1 MADALQR
8 LIREALD
15 RGSEIAWGRL
25 LSFSYWGLG
34 CPGESGGVRQ
44 VSLSTLVRQ
53 QVAQFMEGTDLPA
66 VKVTTRRRDG
76 VRGGDETLKRRV
88 AAKFAEGDVSGAV
101 RELASA
107 EGLAPQDR
115 DTLRALKEKHPSAPE
130 NLSLPDPPDG
140 SVVPAVATEEDVR
153 KAIMSFRAGA
163 SGGPDGLRPGHLRSL
178 VAHGSAEAGARLLST
193 LTDLVNVMLRGEVPQ
208 FAVPVLYG
216 ANECAIRKKDGGI
229 RPIAVGSSLRR
240 LAVKVGSR
248 PIVQALGEELRPVQL
263 GVSTRGGCEAAAH
276 AARRYA
282 RDCRHRRVLLKID
295 MRNAFNSLRR
305 DSFCLWHVLER
316 LAFTVSCGRPTHL
329 RPDYSLA
336 KRGLPRRRAFSRETQ
351 LDPHSLLYPL
361 MKQPEVFS
369 LNSMCGIWTMLP
381 SETPQ
386 RGFMTI

>member
-1 MADALQR
+1 
-8 LIREALD
+8 
-15 RGSEIAWGRL
+15 
-25 LSFSYWGLG
+25 
-34 CPGESGGVRQ
+34 
-44 VSLSTLVRQ
+44 
-53 QVAQFMEGTDLPA
+53 MEGTDLPA

-88 AAKFAEGDVSGAV
+88 SAKFAEGDVSGAV

-107 EGLAPQDR
+107 EGLAPQDA
-115 DTLRALKEKHPSAPE
+115 DTLRVLKEKHPSAPE
-130 NLSLPDPPDG
+130 NLSHPDPPDG

-178 VAHGSAEAGARLLST
+178 VAHGSAEVGSRLLST

-208 FAVPVLYG
+208 FAVPILYG
-216 ANECAIRKKDGGI
+216 ENECDIRKKDGGI

-240 LAVKVGSR
+240 LSVKMGSR

-263 GVSTRGGCEAAAH
+263 GVSTSRGCPDAMPGIVATEG
-276 AARRYA
+276 
-282 RDCRHRRVLLKID
+282 
-295 MRNAFNSLRR
+295 
-305 DSFCLWHVLER
+305 SFWRLTCAMLSIVWGGPGHVLER

-336 KRGLPRRRAFSRETQ
+336 NRGLPRRRAFSRETQ

-369 LNSMCGIWTMLP
+369 QNSMCGNWTMLP
-381 SETPQ
+381 SDTPR